1 MDDTEWFAVGV
12 LALLVL
18 VKFAR
23 EVRAALEPLPA
34 WPAGTS
40 PATDDDGTFLT
51 PEAERARWA
60 KDGSCLLYTSPS
72 PRD

>member
-18 VKFAR
+18 AKFAR

-60 KDGSCLLYTSPS
+60 KDLSLIHI
-72 PRD
+72 